1 MRLRPR
7 LISCSRR
14 LPIFVLGA
22 LQAFLDS
29 PPYTRQ
35 AVGAVADRRS
45 ASRNCSRR
53 LCYQRS
59 SGHPKHRAHECP
71 FRGII

>member
-35 AVGAVADRRS
+35 AVGAVADRR
-45 ASRNCSRR
+45 RR
-53 LCYQRS
+53 VAQLFEAALLSTR
-59 SGHPKHRAHECP
+59 RAVTQSTERMNVP
-71 FRGII
+71 FVE